1 MKSDS
6 GIENNVI
13 NVGQPEGIKEE
24 PLGEH
29 SEELQGEPLEVQD
42 PSVTNRIDL
51 EQERIKTY
59 IYSKRKFL
67 MKFYNIENIFTFD
80 Y

>member
-1 MKSDS
+1 MKSDA

-29 SEELQGEPLEVQD
+29 SEEPQGEPLEVQD
-42 PSVTNRIDL
+42 PSVTNRINL
-51 EQERIKTY
+51 EQEWIKTY
-59 IYSKRKFL
+59 LFKTKIL
-67 MKFYNIENIFTFD
+67 DEIL
-80 Y
+80 